1 MNDPFN
7 QEVPVAA
14 FHHVLRTDL
23 YSFIQAS
30 YPLIAGGGEL
40 LLNWHIEAI
49 TYALMRVVRGEI
61 TRLIITVPPRHLKSI
76 CSSVALPAFILGHD
90 PTRRIICVSYSEALA
105 RKHAND
111 CRALMRSN
119 LYRCIFPGTQI
130 SAEKDTEL
138 EFMTTERGSRLA
150 TSVGGTLTGRGGNL
164 VIIDDPL
171 KPQDAYSEASREQ
184 LNQWY
189 GNTLLS
195 RLDSKAHDPMIA
207 VMQRLHPDDLVG
219 RLLEQESWT
228 VLNLPAIAEYEQVI
242 PLGHGRIMR
251 RRPGN
256 ILHPEREPR
265 EVLTEI
271 RAAMG
276 SLDFAG
282 QYQQEPVPPT
292 GAMVNWS
299 WFRHYNSPPEHL
311 AGDRI
316 ILSWDTAQSVNELAD
331 YSVCV
336 VLKIRGETAYVLDV
350 LRERLD
356 YPALRRKVLTVY
368 SQWRQ
373 TGLNCSMVIEN
384 KGSGMSL
391 LQELKRQHI
400 YAVPMNPSGDKVMRM
415 HGQTA
420 RIEAG
425 SVLLP
430 ARAPWLE
437 EFRREMLAFPHGRYD
452 DQVDALAQGLH
463 QAFARRVPVAATGRY
478 VVCR

>member
-1 MNDPFN
+1 
-7 QEVPVAA
+7 
-14 FHHVLRTDL
+14 
-23 YSFIQAS
+23 
-30 YPLIAGGGEL
+30 
-40 LLNWHIEAI
+40 
-49 TYALMRVVRGEI
+49 
-61 TRLIITVPPRHLKSI
+61 
-76 CSSVALPAFILGHD
+76 
-90 PTRRIICVSYSEALA
+90 
-105 RKHAND
+105 
-111 CRALMRSN
+111 
-119 LYRCIFPGTQI
+119 
-130 SAEKDTEL
+130 
-138 EFMTTERGSRLA
+138 
-150 TSVGGTLTGRGGNL
+150 
-164 VIIDDPL
+164 
-171 KPQDAYSEASREQ
+171 
-184 LNQWY
+184 
-189 GNTLLS
+189 
-195 RLDSKAHDPMIA
+195 
-207 VMQRLHPDDLVG
+207 
-219 RLLEQESWT
+219 
-228 VLNLPAIAEYEQVI
+228 
-242 PLGHGRIMR
+242 
-251 RRPGN
+251 
-256 ILHPEREPR
+256 
-265 EVLTEI
+265 
-271 RAAMG
+271 
-276 SLDFAG
+276 
-282 QYQQEPVPPT
+282 
-292 GAMVNWS
+292 
-299 WFRHYNSPPEHL
+299 
-311 AGDRI
+311 
-316 ILSWDTAQSVNELAD
+316 
-331 YSVCV
+331 